1 MKIIHLFFFLS
12 FNCVFS
18 QVDNF
23 DKFYKSLNENEKE
36 IFVKINKVKSLKT
49 PENFKIYLDSVT
61 GNIEK
66 TSNLYKLLLPFVVI
80 NHEEMRNYNE
90 AIEGYN
96 QLIKFFPEEEYDYLV
111 RLSILYKYVDNFDK
125 SIEILKRQI
134 ELDSNEPLAYSNLA
148 NTYLILNRYEEAF
161 EVLES
166 NKNEYKLDDDFK
178 HYASIYFYRN
188 DFNKAKTEIDKY
200 LLSEFSK
207 EDFKALLLA
216 SKIYSKLNKKNQ
228 SCSFINEA
236 DKICP
241 NLAGIENEIKTIL
254 ISNLIK
260 DRNEIDLI
268 LKTCQ

>member
-1 MKIIHLFFFLS
+1 MS
-12 FNCVFS
+12 FNCIFS

-23 DKFYKSLNENEKE
+23 DKYYKSLNENEKE

-80 NHEEMRNYNE
+80 NQEEMRNYNK
-90 AIEGYN
+90 AIEGYIL
-96 QLIKFFPEEEYDYLV
+96 LIKFFPEEEYSYLV
-111 RLSILYKYVDNFDK
+111 GLSVLYKYVDNFDK
-125 SIEILKRQI
+125 SIETLKRQI
-134 ELDSNEPLAYSNLA
+134 ELNSDEPLAYSNLA

-178 HYASIYFYRN
+178 HYAKIYFYRN
-188 DFNKAKTEIDKY
+188 DFKNAKTEIDKY
-200 LLSEFSK
+200 IKTEFGK
-207 EDFKALLLA
+207 LEYRGFLLA
-216 SKIYSKLNKKNQ
+216 AKIYSKLNLKKE
-228 SCSFINEA
+228 SCYFIKEA
-236 DKICP
+236 DTLCP
-241 NLAGIENEIKTIL
+241 ISEDLENEKKTTI
-254 ISNLIK
+254 ISNVIK